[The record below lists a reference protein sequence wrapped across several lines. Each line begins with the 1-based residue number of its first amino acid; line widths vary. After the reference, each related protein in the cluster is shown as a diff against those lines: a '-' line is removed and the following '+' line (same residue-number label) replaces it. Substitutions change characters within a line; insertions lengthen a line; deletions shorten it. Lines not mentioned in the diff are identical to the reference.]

1 MYNRLPIAP
10 GSTRSIIHD
19 CWNTI
24 GVRGDASCPALAQH
38 IHCRN
43 CPVYSAAAA
52 ELLNGDVP
60 AHYLADWTSHYAQ
73 EKQVEECDTHSVV
86 IFRIAAEWFALPTS
100 LFTEVTTMR
109 VIHSLPHRRR
119 SMVLGVTNVRGELL
133 VCVSL
138 SHMLSLDKTTES
150 TQGQQQPIHRRLLVL
165 HDESSRTVFPVDE
178 VHGIHRFHPREL
190 QKVPATVAKAT
201 ATYTTAI
208 LSWHNKSV
216 GLLDHQ
222 LLLYTLHRSLG

>member
-1 MYNRLPIAP
+1 
-10 GSTRSIIHD
+10 
-19 CWNTI
+19 
-24 GVRGDASCPALAQH
+24 V
-38 IHCRN
+38 
-43 CPVYSAAAA
+43 
-52 ELLNGDVP
+52 
-60 AHYLADWTSHYAQ
+60 
-73 EKQVEECDTHSVV
+73 
-86 IFRIAAEWFALPTS
+86 
-100 LFTEVTTMR
+100 
-109 VIHSLPHRRR
+109 
-119 SMVLGVTNVRGELL
+119 VLGVTNVRGELL

-138 SHMLSLDKTTES
+138 SHMLSLEKTTES

-165 HDESSRTVFPVDE
+165 HGESSRTVFPVDE

-216 GLLDHQ
+216 GLLDDQ